1 MVSRLTL
8 RLVILATL
16 VDSILAGTN
25 VNRALV
31 EMPAWQKTG
40 ARGWAAFSRHAD
52 LGQTGMLLYPL
63 SAFASAILSLAAAV
77 RFHLHGGE
85 PSAAALPLHAAV
97 LATIAGLVTTIKA
110 APIMLGVRNLGDDTP
125 ALQQALDGFQFW
137 GNIRGV
143 LQVLAFVTNLWSLL
157 AVLDARRNVR

>member
-8 RLVILATL
+8 RLIVLATL

-40 ARGWAAFSRHAD
+40 PPSWAAFSRHAD

-63 SAFASAILSLAAAV
+63 SAFAGALLSLAAAV
-77 RFHLHGGE
+77 RFHLDGGE
-85 PSAAALPLHAAV
+85 PRAAALPLQAAA
-97 LATIAGLVTTIKA
+97 LSTIAGLLTTVKA
-110 APIMLGVRNLGDDTP
+110 APIMLSIRNLDDDAT

-143 LQVLAFVTNLWSLL
+143 FQVLAFIANLWSLL
-157 AVLDARRNVR
+157 AILEPHRNLR